1 MSVLHTTLRSRP
13 NVAVLGVLVF
23 LAGTF
28 CYAVND
34 AIGKWLVTTYPVAE
48 VLLLRSV
55 GALLV
60 LGPMLLRQGGTA
72 LFRLERP
79 YLQLIRAALATAE
92 TFLFFVAV
100 AYLPLADVFTFY
112 MAGPIY
118 VAALSHLLLGE
129 KVGWR
134 RWLAIL
140 IGFCG
145 VVIALRPSSAAL
157 SLPSFYALAGSL
169 AFALM
174 LVLSRMLRG
183 TGDAV
188 LVTWQT
194 IAMLVTA
201 GVISLIEWQTPST
214 GEVSA
219 MLLLGV
225 IACFAQLLITR
236 SLKLAPAS
244 LLAPLQY
251 LLLLW
256 GVLFGY
262 VFFDD
267 VPDAAILAGSAIIIL
282 AGLFI
287 FHRQKVVAEVPK
299 EDVPTTLP

>member
-1 MSVLHTTLRSRP
+1 MTVLQTMPRTRTNL
-13 NVAVLGVLVF
+13 VALGVLLF

-28 CYAVND
+28 CYAVGD
-34 AIGKWLVTTYPVAE
+34 AAGKWLVTIYPVAE
-48 VLLLRSV
+48 VLMLRSF
-55 GALLV
+55 GALLI
-60 LGPMLLRQGGTA
+60 LGPMLLRQGGAA

-79 YLQLIRAALATAE
+79 FLQLLRAALATAE

-100 AYLPLADVFTFY
+100 AYLPLADVITFY

-118 VAALSHLLLGE
+118 VAALSHVMLGE

-134 RWLAIL
+134 RWIAIL
-140 IGFCG
+140 VGFCG

-174 LVLSRMLRG
+174 LVLSRVLRG

-188 LVTWQT
+188 LVAWQT
-194 IAMLVTA
+194 VAMLVTA
-201 GVISLIEWQTPST
+201 GILTLAAWQTPSP
-214 GEVSA
+214 GEISA
-219 MLLLGV
+219 MLLLGI
-225 IACFAQLLITR
+225 IACFAQLLVTR

-251 LLLLW
+251 TLLLW

-262 VFFDD
+262 VFFGD
-267 VPDAAILAGSAIIIL
+267 VPDAAILAGSAIIVL

-287 FHRQKVVAEVPK
+287 FHRQKVVSEVPK
-299 EDVPTTLP
+299 ADVPTALP